1 MSTTDYTIEGDRLF
15 HHGRDT
21 RIVFVRTSNHHWE
34 LHSPAPDA
42 GFDVPAPHSAHGNF
56 HRAFVAA
63 CELDRASR
71 ARCAA
76 FNALHDLAAG
86 AD

>member
-1 MSTTDYTIEGDRLF
+1 MSTDYAIEGDRLF

-42 GFDVPAPHSAHGNF
+42 GFAVPAPHGAFINF
-56 HRAFVAA
+56 RLAFLAA
-63 CELDRASR
+63 CEIDRASR

-76 FNALHDLAAG
+76 LAE
-86 AD
+86 